1 MVPDLPMDV
10 WLQIV
15 QLIPEDE
22 LKRLLSLNSLFF
34 HTVMKNRYSHIR
46 ISNSPKEAKRS
57 VAFLRRLS
65 DPFVGDFVESL
76 SLRFEFLST
85 PARPNSPSLS
95 WKERLNAKIGR
106 VVGRQ
111 RTGSPTP
118 PSSDRVFLD
127 DVKTIFPG
135 LKNVT
140 EFSVYLYGTPSY
152 IDCVPIFSCAWST
165 FGTRLNKCSL
175 GGDLDSIRRIL
186 SLEELSIEFVQHP
199 DETAVQGLCLVQDI
213 IPVLNSL
220 APRLH
225 FFRLWC
231 WTKFNLSSFLKLH
244 FDNAFQNDGS
254 GIPVFLSQMPQLQD
268 LELRLNPQRAGL
280 DPSAEEPLA
289 QSLAECTSDQ
299 RLFTNLKSLQLYP
312 TNRPE
317 GIDILLNGIQR
328 SSRSLT
334 ALTIRDRYLHF
345 DEMARVIT
353 ALKEC
358 TQLLYLRMNVRTL
371 NVDVFDMLSTSLPH
385 LRQLSLFLTDG
396 FGSSENM
403 KTLLAALQERRYR
416 TWHLRDIGL
425 WQGGYG
431 VEYGYMCAIAKS
443 IPSIKTL
450 WESGEER
457 DLLPIALRTTPF
469 P

>member
-1 MVPDLPMDV
+1 M
-10 WLQIV
+10 
-15 QLIPEDE
+15 
-22 LKRLLSLNSLFF
+22 
-34 HTVMKNRYSHIR
+34 
-46 ISNSPKEAKRS
+46 
-57 VAFLRRLS
+57 
-65 DPFVGDFVESL
+65 
-76 SLRFEFLST
+76 
-85 PARPNSPSLS
+85 
-95 WKERLNAKIGR
+95 
-106 VVGRQ
+106 
-111 RTGSPTP
+111 
-118 PSSDRVFLD
+118 
-127 DVKTIFPG
+127 
-135 LKNVT
+135 T
-140 EFSVYLYGTPSY
+140 EFAVYLYGTPGY

-165 FGTRLNKCSL
+165 FGTKLRKCSL

-186 SLEELSIEFVQHP
+186 VTKPDFQSLEELSMEFVQHP
-199 DETAVQGLCLVQDI
+199 DETAVQGLCLAQDI

-220 APRLH
+220 APRLQ

-231 WTKFNLSSFLKLH
+231 WTKFNLSSFLKLLGPFPDLSCLSLRGH

-280 DPSAEEPLA
+280 DPSAEQPLA

-334 ALTIRDRYLHF
+334 ALIIRDRYLHL
-345 DEMARVIT
+345 DEMGRVIT

-371 NVDVFDMLSTSLPH
+371 NIDVFDMLSTSLPH

-403 KTLLAALQERRYR
+403 ASPDYTCLTNANNSDSENTPY
-416 TWHLRDIGL
+416 
-425 WQGGYG
+425 
-431 VEYGYMCAIAKS
+431 CAS
-443 IPSIKTL
+443 GPTL
-450 WESGEER
+450 W
-457 DLLPIALRTTPF
+457 DLAFKGYWTLARRVLC
-469 P
+469 